1 MPDAG
6 GAMRIAIVGAGMAG
20 MSCGQRLSR
29 LGHEVRLFDK
39 GRGPGGRMATRRMED
54 GGTTLH
60 FDHGAQYFTARDPR
74 FVEQVAHWEASGVA
88 ARWAAAGDDAWVG
101 TPAMNAPLKAMAGE
115 LGVQFGTRIEQL
127 VRDGEGWQI
136 DGEGAPDARFDAVLV
151 AVPAEQAGPLL
162 QPHAPAMATLADQ
175 TASDPCWTLMAGFEA
190 PLALAQDTLRQRGPI
205 IGWAARNNAKPG
217 RASEECWVVQAS
229 PEWSRAHLEEDA
241 ETVAAALLAELAEAN
256 GGPLPRQLGA
266 TAHRWRFARSG
277 TAGEEAL
284 WDAEQ
289 RIGVCGD
296 WLIGPRVEAAYMS
309 GLLLA
314 EAVGGR

>member
-190 PLALAQDTLRQRGPI
+190 PLALVQDTLRQRGP

-217 RASEECWVVQAS
+217 RANEECWVVQAS
-229 PEWSRAHLEEDA
+229 PEWSRAHLEDNA

-256 GGPLPRQLGA
+256 GGPLPRQLAA

>member
-190 PLALAQDTLRQRGPI
+190 PLALVQDTLRQRGP

-229 PEWSRAHLEEDA
+229 PEWSRAHLEDNA
-241 ETVAAALLAELAEAN
+241 ETVAAALLAALAEAN

>member
-74 FVEQVAHWEASGVA
+74 FVEQVAHWETAGVA

-127 VRDGEGWQI
+127 VRDGESWQI

-151 AVPAEQAGPLL
+151 AVPAEQAGSLL

-190 PLALAQDTLRQRGPI
+190 PLALVQDTLRQRGP

-229 PEWSRAHLEEDA
+229 PEWSRAHLEDNA

>member
-1 MPDAG
+1 
-6 GAMRIAIVGAGMAG
+6 MRIAIVGAGMAG
-20 MSCGQRLSR
+20 LSCGQRLSR

-190 PLALAQDTLRQRGPI
+190 PLALVQDTLRQRGP

-229 PEWSRAHLEEDA
+229 PEWSRAHLEDNA

-256 GGPLPRQLGA
+256 GSPLPRQLGA

-314 EAVGGR
+314 EAFGGR

>member
-190 PLALAQDTLRQRGPI
+190 PLALVQDTLRQRGP

>member
-1 MPDAG
+1 
-6 GAMRIAIVGAGMAG
+6 
-20 MSCGQRLSR
+20 
-29 LGHEVRLFDK
+29 
-39 GRGPGGRMATRRMED
+39 
-54 GGTTLH
+54 
-60 FDHGAQYFTARDPR
+60 
-74 FVEQVAHWEASGVA
+74 
-88 ARWAAAGDDAWVG
+88 
-101 TPAMNAPLKAMAGE
+101 
-115 LGVQFGTRIEQL
+115 
-127 VRDGEGWQI
+127 
-136 DGEGAPDARFDAVLV
+136 
-151 AVPAEQAGPLL
+151 
-162 QPHAPAMATLADQ
+162 
-175 TASDPCWTLMAGFEA
+175 MAGFEA
-190 PLALAQDTLRQRGPI
+190 PLALVQDTLRQRGP

-229 PEWSRAHLEEDA
+229 PEWSCAHLEDNA

>member
-6 GAMRIAIVGAGMAG
+6 GAMRIAIAGAGMAG

-39 GRGPGGRMATRRMED
+39 GRGPGGRMATRRMEY

-115 LGVQFGTRIEQL
+115 LGVQFRTRIEQL

-190 PLALAQDTLRQRGPI
+190 PLALVQDTLRQRGP

-217 RASEECWVVQAS
+217 RANEECWVVQAS

>member
-6 GAMRIAIVGAGMAG
+6 GAMRVAIVGAGMAG

-39 GRGPGGRMATRRMED
+39 GRGPGGRMATRRMEC

-60 FDHGAQYFTARDPR
+60 FDHGAQYFTAREPR
-74 FVEQVAHWEASGVA
+74 FVDQVAHWEATGVA

-190 PLALAQDTLRQRGPI
+190 PLALVQDTLRQRGP

-217 RASEECWVVQAS
+217 RASEECWVIQAS

>member
-115 LGVQFGTRIEQL
+115 LGVQFRTRIEQL

-162 QPHAPAMATLADQ
+162 QPHAPAMARLADQ

-190 PLALAQDTLRQRGPI
+190 PLALVQDTLRQRGP

-217 RASEECWVVQAS
+217 RANEECWVIQAS

-284 WDAEQ
+284 WDAEK

>member
-20 MSCGQRLSR
+20 LSCGQRLSR

-190 PLALAQDTLRQRGPI
+190 PLALVQDTLRQRGP

-217 RASEECWVVQAS
+217 RANEECWVIQAS
-229 PEWSRAHLEEDA
+229 PEWSRAHLEDNA

>member
-20 MSCGQRLSR
+20 LSCGQRLSR

-190 PLALAQDTLRQRGPI
+190 PLALVQDTLRQRGP

-256 GGPLPRQLGA
+256 AGPLPRQLGA

>member
-20 MSCGQRLSR
+20 LSCGQRLSR

-60 FDHGAQYFTARDPR
+60 FDHGAQYFTARDPH

-190 PLALAQDTLRQRGPI
+190 PLALVQDTLRQRGP

-217 RASEECWVVQAS
+217 RANEECWVIQAS

>member
-127 VRDGEGWQI
+127 VRDGDGWQL

-190 PLALAQDTLRQRGPI
+190 PLALVQDTLRQRGP

-217 RASEECWVVQAS
+217 RANEECWVIQAS

-266 TAHRWRFARSG
+266 TAHRWRFAKSG

>member
-127 VRDGEGWQI
+127 VRDGEGWQL

-162 QPHAPAMATLADQ
+162 QPHAPAMARLADQ

-190 PLALAQDTLRQRGPI
+190 PLALVQDTLRQRGP

-217 RASEECWVVQAS
+217 RANEECWVIQAS

>member
-20 MSCGQRLSR
+20 LSCGQRLSR

-190 PLALAQDTLRQRGPI
+190 PLALVQDTLRQRGP

-217 RASEECWVVQAS
+217 RANEECWVIQAS

>member
-60 FDHGAQYFTARDPR
+60 FDHGAQYFTAREPR
-74 FVEQVAHWEASGVA
+74 FVDQVAHWEATGVA
-88 ARWAAAGDDAWVG
+88 ARWAAAGDDVWVG

-190 PLALAQDTLRQRGPI
+190 PLALVQDTLRQRGP

-217 RASEECWVVQAS
+217 RASEECWVIQAS

>member
-190 PLALAQDTLRQRGPI
+190 PLALVQDTLRQRGP

-217 RASEECWVVQAS
+217 RANEECWVVQAS
-229 PEWSRAHLEEDA
+229 PEWSRAHLEDNA

>member
-190 PLALAQDTLRQRGPI
+190 PLALVQDTLRQRGP

-217 RASEECWVVQAS
+217 RANEECWVIQAS
-229 PEWSRAHLEEDA
+229 PEWSRAHLEDYA

>member
-115 LGVQFGTRIEQL
+115 LGVQFRTRIEQL

-190 PLALAQDTLRQRGPI
+190 PLALVQDTLRQRGP

-217 RASEECWVVQAS
+217 RANEECWVIQAS

>member
-190 PLALAQDTLRQRGPI
+190 PLALVQDTLRQRGP

-217 RASEECWVVQAS
+217 RANEECWVVQAS

>member
-190 PLALAQDTLRQRGPI
+190 PLALVQDTLRQRGP

-217 RASEECWVVQAS
+217 RANEECWVIQAS
-229 PEWSRAHLEEDA
+229 PEWSRAHLEDNA

>member
-60 FDHGAQYFTARDPR
+60 FDHGAQYFTAREPR
-74 FVEQVAHWEASGVA
+74 FVDQVAHWEATGVA

-190 PLALAQDTLRQRGPI
+190 PLALVQDTLRQRGP

>member
-20 MSCGQRLSR
+20 LSCGQRLSR

-127 VRDGEGWQI
+127 VRDGEGWQM

-190 PLALAQDTLRQRGPI
+190 PLALVQDTLRQRGP

-229 PEWSRAHLEEDA
+229 PEWSRAHLEDNA

>member
-29 LGHEVRLFDK
+29 LGYEVRLFDK

-60 FDHGAQYFTARDPR
+60 FDHGAQYFTAREPR
-74 FVEQVAHWEASGVA
+74 FVDQVAHWEASGVA

-190 PLALAQDTLRQRGPI
+190 PLALVQDTLRQRGP

-256 GGPLPRQLGA
+256 AGPLPRQLGA

>member
-20 MSCGQRLSR
+20 LSCGQRLSR

-190 PLALAQDTLRQRGPI
+190 PLALVQDTLRQRGP

-217 RASEECWVVQAS
+217 RANEECWVIQAS
-229 PEWSRAHLEEDA
+229 PEWSRAHLEDYA

>member
-29 LGHEVRLFDK
+29 LGHEVGLFDK

-190 PLALAQDTLRQRGPI
+190 PLALVQDTLRQRGP

-229 PEWSRAHLEEDA
+229 PEWSRAHLEDNA

>member
-20 MSCGQRLSR
+20 LSCGQRLSR

-60 FDHGAQYFTARDPR
+60 FDHGAQYFTAREPR

-190 PLALAQDTLRQRGPI
+190 PLALVQDTLRQRGP

-229 PEWSRAHLEEDA
+229 PEWSCAHLEDNA

>member
-190 PLALAQDTLRQRGPI
+190 PLALVQDTLRQRGP

-217 RASEECWVVQAS
+217 RANEECWVIQAS

-256 GGPLPRQLGA
+256 GGPLPRQLAA

>member
-20 MSCGQRLSR
+20 LSCGQRLSR

-190 PLALAQDTLRQRGPI
+190 PLALVQDTLRQRGP

-217 RASEECWVVQAS
+217 RASEECWVIQAS

>member
-115 LGVQFGTRIEQL
+115 LGVQFRTRIEQL

-190 PLALAQDTLRQRGPI
+190 PLALVQDTLRQRGP

-229 PEWSRAHLEEDA
+229 PEWSRAHLEDNA

-296 WLIGPRVEAAYMS
+296 WLIGPRVEAAYIS

>member
-20 MSCGQRLSR
+20 LSCGQRLSR

-175 TASDPCWTLMAGFEA
+175 TASDPCWTLMAGFQA
-190 PLALAQDTLRQRGPI
+190 PLALVQDTLRQRGP

-217 RASEECWVVQAS
+217 RANEECWVIQAS
-229 PEWSRAHLEEDA
+229 PEWSRAHLEDYA

>member
-115 LGVQFGTRIEQL
+115 LGVQFRTRIEQL

-151 AVPAEQAGPLL
+151 AVPAEQAG
-162 QPHAPAMATLADQ
+162 
-175 TASDPCWTLMAGFEA
+175 
-190 PLALAQDTLRQRGPI
+190 
-205 IGWAARNNAKPG
+205 
-217 RASEECWVVQAS
+217 
-229 PEWSRAHLEEDA
+229 
-241 ETVAAALLAELAEAN
+241 
-256 GGPLPRQLGA
+256 
-266 TAHRWRFARSG
+266 
-277 TAGEEAL
+277 
-284 WDAEQ
+284 
-289 RIGVCGD
+289 
-296 WLIGPRVEAAYMS
+296 
-309 GLLLA
+309 
-314 EAVGGR
+314 

>member
-1 MPDAG
+1 
-6 GAMRIAIVGAGMAG
+6 MRIAIVGAGMAG

-127 VRDGEGWQI
+127 VRDGDGWQI

-190 PLALAQDTLRQRGPI
+190 PLALVQDTLRQRGP

-217 RASEECWVVQAS
+217 RANEECWVIQAS

>member
-6 GAMRIAIVGAGMAG
+6 GALRIAIVGAGMAG

-190 PLALAQDTLRQRGPI
+190 PLALVQDTLRQRGP

-217 RASEECWVVQAS
+217 RATEECWVIQAS

>member
-74 FVEQVAHWEASGVA
+74 FVEQVAHWETAGVV
-88 ARWAAAGDDAWVG
+88 ARWAAAGEDAWVG

-127 VRDGEGWQI
+127 VRDGESWQI

-151 AVPAEQAGPLL
+151 AVPAEQAGSLL

-190 PLALAQDTLRQRGPI
+190 PLALVQDTLRQRGP

-229 PEWSRAHLEEDA
+229 PEWSRAHLEDNA

-256 GGPLPRQLGA
+256 GGPLPRQLAA

>member
-29 LGHEVRLFDK
+29 LGHEVGLFDK

-162 QPHAPAMATLADQ
+162 QPHAPAMARLADQ

-190 PLALAQDTLRQRGPI
+190 PLALVQDTLRQRGP

-217 RASEECWVVQAS
+217 RANEECWVIQAS

-296 WLIGPRVEAAYMS
+296 WLIGPRVEAAYIS